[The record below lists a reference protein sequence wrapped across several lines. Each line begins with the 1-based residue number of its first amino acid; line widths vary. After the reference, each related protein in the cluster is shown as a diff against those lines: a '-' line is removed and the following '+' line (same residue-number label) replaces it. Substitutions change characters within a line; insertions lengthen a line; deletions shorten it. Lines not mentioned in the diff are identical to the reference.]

1 MSQGTVIVANGTGA
15 TVRASINTA
24 FDALVTSNSGASA
37 PTTMSAYMLWAD
49 TTTGYL
55 KIRNAANSAWV
66 IAGRLA
72 NVGLGRVLNA
82 SLSKSATYTVVAADE
97 GQFLQCSSTF
107 TLSLTAAATLGD
119 GFALAIANTGVGVI
133 TVDPAGSET
142 IGGSATLTLA
152 AGDAIVTMCN
162 GSNWIV
168 ASDKISTLPVANG
181 GTGAS
186 TLTANYALLGNGTSA
201 LQMIAPGASGN
212 FLTSDGTTWAST
224 TPSVAG
230 DMVLASV
237 QTVTGAKT
245 FGSAGAVGKL
255 IIAGTTSGSTIL
267 NATAAAGSGTLTL
280 PTGTDTL
287 VGKATTDTLTNKT
300 LTSPVLTA
308 PALGTPASG
317 VLTNC
322 TGVKATM
329 KIGTFTRDLTTASGT
344 QAITGVGFTPRFVT
358 FAGHVHAV
366 TSYGFYGGVDN
377 GTTATCFTDYWASAN
392 GQWYVVTNRSL
403 DMRTSTGTIAD
414 AYISAFGADGFT
426 LTWTKTGSPTGTGT
440 ITYVAFA

>member
-119 GFALAIANTGVGVI
+119 GFALGIANTGVGVI

-168 ASDKISTLPVANG
+168 ASEKISTLPVANG
-181 GTGAS
+181 GTGS
-186 TLTANYALLGNGTSA
+186 
-201 LQMIAPGASGN
+201 
-212 FLTSDGTTWAST
+212 
-224 TPSVAG
+224 
-230 DMVLASV
+230 
-237 QTVTGAKT
+237 
-245 FGSAGAVGKL
+245 
-255 IIAGTTSGSTIL
+255 
-267 NATAAAGSGTLTL
+267 ATAAAAKIALAVVSSATGSEII
-280 PTGTDTL
+280 
-287 VGKATTDTLTNKT
+287 
-300 LTSPVLTA
+300 
-308 PALGTPASG
+308 PA
-317 VLTNC
+317 
-322 TGVKATM
+322 
-329 KIGTFTRDLTTASGT
+329 
-344 QAITGVGFTPRFVT
+344 
-358 FAGHVHAV
+358 
-366 TSYGFYGGVDN
+366 
-377 GTTATCFTDYWASAN
+377 GTTAQRDGSPAAGYFRYNTSTSSFEGYTSAWGSVGGGATGAGGDTVFQEN
-392 GQWYVVTNRSL
+392 SLIVTTSYTLTTSKSAMSVGPITLNSGVVVTIPSGYRWL
-403 DMRTSTGTIAD
+403 V
-414 AYISAFGADGFT
+414 
-426 LTWTKTGSPTGTGT
+426 L
-440 ITYVAFA
+440 

>member
-168 ASDKISTLPVANG
+168 ASQKISTLPVANG
-181 GTGAS
+181 GTAS
-186 TLTANYALLGNGTSA
+186 STAAAAKIALEVITA
-201 LQMIAPGASGN
+201 A
-212 FLTSDGTTWAST
+212 
-224 TPSVAG
+224 
-230 DMVLASV
+230 
-237 QTVTGAKT
+237 TGAE
-245 FGSAGAVGKL
+245 V
-255 IIAGTTSGSTIL
+255 IPAGTTAQRDASP
-267 NATAAAGSGTLTL
+267 AAGYFRYNTTTSSFEGYTSAWGSVGGGA
-280 PTGTDTL
+280 TGAGGDTVFQENQL
-287 VGKATTDTLTNKT
+287 
-300 LTSPVLTA
+300 
-308 PALGTPASG
+308 
-317 VLTNC
+317 
-322 TGVKATM
+322 
-329 KIGTFTRDLTTASGT
+329 I
-344 QAITGVGFTPRFVT
+344 VT
-358 FAGHVHAV
+358 
-366 TSYGFYGGVDN
+366 TSYTLSTGKSAMSVGPITINGG
-377 GTTATCFTDYWASAN
+377 A
-392 GQWYVVTNRSL
+392 VVTVPSGYRWL
-403 DMRTSTGTIAD
+403 V
-414 AYISAFGADGFT
+414 
-426 LTWTKTGSPTGTGT
+426 L
-440 ITYVAFA
+440 

>member
-119 GFALAIANTGVGVI
+119 GFALVIANTGVGVI

-168 ASDKISTLPVANG
+168 ASDKISTLPVASG
-181 GTGAS
+181 GTGVTTS
-186 TLTANYALLGNGTSA
+186 TGTGAVVLGTS
-201 LQMIAPGASGN
+201 P
-212 FLTSDGTTWAST
+212 T
-224 TPSVAG
+224 
-230 DMVLASV
+230 LASPV
-237 QTVTGAKT
+237 
-245 FGSAGAVGKL
+245 L
-255 IIAGTTSGSTIL
+255 
-267 NATAAAGSGTLTL
+267 SGTA
-280 PTGTDTL
+280 TGTYTL
-287 VGKATTDTLTNKT
+287 GGTPT
-300 LTSPVLTA
+300 LTA

-322 TGVKATM
+322 TGYVGATE
-329 KIGTFTRDLTTASGT
+329 SGT
-344 QAITGVGFTPRFVT
+344 WSSSGKAKNTIYQNTSGKKRRVLVSWSGSSIIATVHIDSSSPPGSLGYIGDPHAGSNPYTMISFEVPNNYYYKVGE
-358 FAGHVHAV
+358 
-366 TSYGFYGGVDN
+366 N
-377 GTTATCFTDYWASAN
+377 
-392 GQWYVVTNRSL
+392 
-403 DMRTSTGTIAD
+403 TGTI
-414 AYISAFGADGFT
+414 S
-426 LTWTKTGSPTGTGT
+426 
-440 ITYVAFA
+440 ITQWHELDE

>member
-66 IAGRLA
+66 VVGRLA

-97 GQFLQCSSTF
+97 GQCLQCSSTF

-119 GFALAIANTGVGVI
+119 GFALVIANTGVGVI

-201 LQMIAPGASGN
+201 LQMIAPGTSGN
-212 FLTSDGTTWAST
+212 LLTSNGTTWAST
-224 TPSVAG
+224 TPTVAG

-237 QTVTGAKT
+237 QTVTGEKT
-245 FGSAGAVGKL
+245 FGGAGAVGKL
-255 IIAGTTSGSTIL
+255 KIAGTTSGATIL
-267 NATAAAGSGTLTL
+267 DATAAAGSGTVTL
-280 PTGTDTL
+280 PTTGTLATL
-287 VGKATTDTLTNKT
+287 AGTETLTNKT
-300 LTSPVLTA
+300 LTA

-317 VLTNC
+317 NLANC
-322 TGVKATM
+322 TGAVVAS
-329 KIGTFTRDLTTASGT
+329 LSTASGSAPSYSARAWVNFNGT
-344 QAITGVGFTPRFVT
+344 GTVAIRDSANVSSIT
-358 FAGHVHAV
+358 
-366 TSYGFYGGVDN
+366 DN
-377 GTTATCFTDYWASAN
+377 GTGDYTVNFTTAMANANYAALVNSGRSGVANAGATAGYGTAPTTGLVRITTDN
-392 GQWYVVTNRSL
+392 GAGSL
-403 DMRTSTGTIAD
+403 TDCDFVFVGI
-414 AYISAFGADGFT
+414 IG
-426 LTWTKTGSPTGTGT
+426 
-440 ITYVAFA
+440 

>member
-181 GTGAS
+181 GTGAA

-212 FLTSDGTTWAST
+212 FLTSNGTTWQST

-267 NATAAAGSGTLTL
+267 DATAAAGAGTLTL

-287 VGKATTDTLTNKT
+287 VGLAATQTLTNKT

-322 TGVKATM
+322 TGAVVAA
-329 KIGTFTRDLTTASGT
+329 LSTASGSAPSYSARAWVNFNGQGT
-344 QAITGVGFTPRFVT
+344 VAIRASGNVSSIT
-358 FAGHVHAV
+358 
-366 TSYGFYGGVDN
+366 DN
-377 GTTATCFTDYWASAN
+377 GTGDYTVNFTTAMSDANYAVSSAGGEGGTTGMGQRVPSIGTVATSSVRIASIDQNAGYTDPTYCC
-392 GQWYVVTNRSL
+392 
-403 DMRTSTGTIAD
+403 
-414 AYISAFGADGFT
+414 ISIFR
-426 LTWTKTGSPTGTGT
+426 
-440 ITYVAFA
+440 

>member
-119 GFALAIANTGVGVI
+119 GFALGIANTGVGVI

-168 ASDKISTLPVANG
+168 ASEKISTLPVANG
-181 GTGAS
+181 GTGS
-186 TLTANYALLGNGTSA
+186 
-201 LQMIAPGASGN
+201 
-212 FLTSDGTTWAST
+212 
-224 TPSVAG
+224 
-230 DMVLASV
+230 
-237 QTVTGAKT
+237 
-245 FGSAGAVGKL
+245 
-255 IIAGTTSGSTIL
+255 
-267 NATAAAGSGTLTL
+267 ATAAAAKIALAVVSSATGSEII
-280 PTGTDTL
+280 
-287 VGKATTDTLTNKT
+287 
-300 LTSPVLTA
+300 
-308 PALGTPASG
+308 PA
-317 VLTNC
+317 
-322 TGVKATM
+322 
-329 KIGTFTRDLTTASGT
+329 
-344 QAITGVGFTPRFVT
+344 
-358 FAGHVHAV
+358 
-366 TSYGFYGGVDN
+366 
-377 GTTATCFTDYWASAN
+377 GTTAQRDGSPAAGYFRYNTSTSSFEGYTSAWGSVGGGATGAGGDTVFQENQLIVTTSYTLSTGKSASSVGPITIN
-392 GQWYVVTNRSL
+392 GGAVVTVPSGYRWL
-403 DMRTSTGTIAD
+403 V
-414 AYISAFGADGFT
+414 
-426 LTWTKTGSPTGTGT
+426 L
-440 ITYVAFA
+440 